1 LPRSKVVAMAKEKGK
16 RGAEMSYIDREA
28 AKTAIMNYI
37 SEQTVS
43 KYATSAECKAAKS
56 GAEGAFNEIDY
67 IPDADVVEVVRCKD
81 CKHCEMPICPITGI
95 EVYFCRY
102 GIKPMEVKD
111 NFYCGH
117 GERKD
122 GNG

>member
-1 LPRSKVVAMAKEKGK
+1 MNDIKKLAKLLK
-16 RGAEMSYIDREA
+16 
-28 AKTAIMNYI
+28 
-37 SEQTVS
+37 
-43 KYATSAECKAAKS
+43 
-56 GAEGAFNEIDY
+56 
-67 IPDADVVEVVRCKD
+67 DADENAQAKGITDYNDAILDNAEYLIKHGVVVEVVMCKD
-81 CKHCEMPICPITGI
+81 CKHCETPTCPITGI

-122 GNG
+122 GNGK